1 MTQVGEQVSSGI
13 LSDEVKSGR
22 NRLAITVVLGHAIKH
37 IYNSGL
43 RSVLLTAIKDD
54 TGLTGAQYGLLSTS
68 GQVTSGT
75 TTMVA
80 GYLGDRFANRS
91 GVMLLISLSMMGV
104 SYFLLGIAPNYW
116 LMLAAMLLVGIG
128 PSLYHSPAIAS
139 LSRKFPDKR
148 SFAISWHGTG
158 GSVGEFVGPILTG
171 ALISGTYLVAFE
183 WDEAL
188 RISAGPAIIF
198 GLLIYLMMRGIPAA
212 SEDTESLRDY
222 FSKLFA
228 LLRRRGMQMLVL
240 TTALRSMGQ
249 GAMMAFL
256 PVYLLEDQGI
266 SFVVIGLFLSSI
278 QFVGILAQP
287 TMGWLADRLGH
298 KAVLVPCTA
307 ALGLLMIA
315 LTFSPT
321 DTPLVFDIVLIEITV
336 PGVQFGIIALAMGAF
351 LYALHA
357 IYIAAAMDVAEG
369 EAQSTVVSLIYGA
382 SLLGAFSPFLA
393 GIIVDFYASNSI
405 AFVYGGVMV
414 ILAAVLLGMTRL
426 PKVDRG

>member
-1 MTQVGEQVSSGI
+1 MVQTGVVTVSEEI
-13 LSDEVKSGR
+13 RRGR

-37 IYNSGL
+37 MYNSGL
-43 RSVLLTAIKDD
+43 QSVLLAVMKDD
-54 TGLTGAQYGLLSTS
+54 LGLTATQFGLLSTS
-68 GQVTSGT
+68 GRVTSGA

-91 GVMLLISLSMMGV
+91 GVMLMISLSMMGI
-104 SYFLLGIAPNYW
+104 SYFLLGSAPNYW
-116 LMLAAMLLVGIG
+116 LMFAAMLLVGIG
-128 PSLYHSPAIAS
+128 PSLYHSPAIAA

-158 GSVGEFVGPILTG
+158 GSIGEFFGPIITG
-171 ALISGTYLVAFE
+171 GLVSGVYFVAFE
-183 WDEAL
+183 WNEVL
-188 RISAGPAIIF
+188 KISVGPALIF
-198 GLLIYLMMRGIPAA
+198 GLLIYLMMRGIPTA
-212 SEDTESLRDY
+212 STETESLRDY
-222 FSKLFA
+222 FTSLFK
-228 LLRRRGMQMLVL
+228 LLRRRGMQALVA

-266 SFVVIGLFLSSI
+266 SAIVIGLFLSSI

-287 TMGWLADRLGH
+287 AMGWLADKFGH
-298 KAVLVPCTA
+298 KRVLVPGTA

-315 LTFSPT
+315 LKFAPT
-321 DTPLVFDIVLIEITV
+321 DDPLMIDIVLLDITL
-336 PGVQFGIIALAMGAF
+336 PGIQFGLIALAMGAF

-357 IYIAAAMDVAEG
+357 IYIAAAMEVAQG

-382 SLLGAFSPFLA
+382 SFLGAFSPFLA
-393 GIIVDFYASNSI
+393 GVIVDAGTISD

-414 ILAAVLLGMTRL
+414 FLAGVVLALIRL
-426 PKVDRG
+426 TPADRG

>member
-1 MTQVGEQVSSGI
+1 VAQTGVGTVSEEI
-13 LSDEVKSGR
+13 RRGR

-37 IYNSGL
+37 MYNSGL
-43 RSVLLTAIKDD
+43 QSVILAVMKDDLGLTA
-54 TGLTGAQYGLLSTS
+54 TQFGLLSTS
-68 GQVTSGT
+68 GRVTSGA

-91 GVMLLISLSMMGV
+91 GVMLMISLSMMGI
-104 SYFLLGIAPNYW
+104 SYFLLGSAPSYW

-128 PSLYHSPAIAS
+128 PSLYHSPAIAA

-158 GSVGEFVGPILTG
+158 GSVGEVIGPILTG
-171 ALISGTYLVAFE
+171 GLIHGVYFVAFKWNE
-183 WDEAL
+183 VL
-188 RISAGPAIIF
+188 QISVGPALIF
-198 GLLIYLMMRGIPAA
+198 GLLIYLMMRGIPTA
-212 SEDTESLRDY
+212 STETESLRDY
-222 FSKLFA
+222 FTSLFK
-228 LLRRRGMQMLVL
+228 LLRRRGMQALVL

-266 SFVVIGLFLSSI
+266 SAIVIGLFLSSI

-287 TMGWLADRLGH
+287 AMGWLADKFGH
-298 KAVLVPCTA
+298 KRVLVPGTV

-315 LTFSPT
+315 LKFAPT
-321 DTPLVFDIVLIEITV
+321 DDPLMIDIVLLNITL
-336 PGVQFGIIALAMGAF
+336 PGLQFGIIALAMGAF

-357 IYIAAAMDVAEG
+357 IYIAAAMDVSQG

-382 SLLGAFSPFLA
+382 SFLGAFSPFLA
-393 GIIVDFYASNSI
+393 GVIVDFGTTSD

-414 ILAAVLLGMTRL
+414 FLAGVVLALIRL
-426 PKVDRG
+426 TPADRS

>member
-1 MTQVGEQVSSGI
+1 MAQTGVVTVSEEI
-13 LSDEVKSGR
+13 RRGR

-37 IYNSGL
+37 MYNSGL
-43 RSVLLTAIKDD
+43 QSVLLAVMKDD
-54 TGLTGAQYGLLSTS
+54 LGLTATQFGLLSTS
-68 GQVTSGT
+68 GRVTSGA

-91 GVMLLISLSMMGV
+91 GVMLMISLSMMGIT
-104 SYFLLGIAPNYW
+104 YFLLGSAPNYW
-116 LMLAAMLLVGIG
+116 LMFAAMLLVGIG
-128 PSLYHSPAIAS
+128 PSLYHSPAIAA

-158 GSVGEFVGPILTG
+158 GSIGEFFGPIITG
-171 ALISGTYLVAFE
+171 GLVSGVYFVAFE
-183 WDEAL
+183 WNEVL
-188 RISAGPAIIF
+188 KISVGPALIF
-198 GLLIYLMMRGIPAA
+198 GLLIYLMMRGIPTA
-212 SEDTESLRDY
+212 STETESLRDY
-222 FSKLFA
+222 FTSLFK
-228 LLRRRGMQMLVL
+228 LLRRRGMQALVA

-256 PVYLLEDQGI
+256 PVYLLEDRGI
-266 SFVVIGLFLSSI
+266 SAIVIGLFLSSI

-287 TMGWLADRLGH
+287 AMGWLADKFGH
-298 KAVLVPCTA
+298 KRVLVPGTA

-315 LTFSPT
+315 LKFAPT
-321 DTPLVFDIVLIEITV
+321 DDPLMIDIVLLNITL

-357 IYIAAAMDVAEG
+357 IYIAAAMDVAQG

-382 SLLGAFSPFLA
+382 SFLGAFSPFLA
-393 GIIVDFYASNSI
+393 GVIVDAGTTSD

-414 ILAAVLLGMTRL
+414 FLAGVVLALIRL
-426 PKVDRG
+426 TPADRG

>member
-1 MTQVGEQVSSGI
+1 MAQTGVVTVSEEI
-13 LSDEVKSGR
+13 RRGR

-37 IYNSGL
+37 MYNSGL
-43 RSVLLTAIKDD
+43 QSVILAVMKDDLGLTA
-54 TGLTGAQYGLLSTS
+54 TQFGLLSTS
-68 GQVTSGT
+68 GRVTSGA

-91 GVMLLISLSMMGV
+91 GVMLMISLSMMGI
-104 SYFLLGIAPNYW
+104 SYFLLGIAPSYW

-128 PSLYHSPAIAS
+128 PSLYHSPAIAA

-158 GSVGEFVGPILTG
+158 GSVGEVIGPILTG
-171 ALISGTYLVAFE
+171 GLIHGVYFVAFKWNE
-183 WDEAL
+183 VL
-188 RISAGPAIIF
+188 QISVGPALIF
-198 GLLIYLMMRGIPAA
+198 GLLIYLMMRGIPTAGT
-212 SEDTESLRDY
+212 ETESLRDY
-222 FSKLFA
+222 FTSLFK
-228 LLRRRGMQMLVL
+228 LLRRRGMQALVL

-266 SFVVIGLFLSSI
+266 SAIVIGLFLSSI

-287 TMGWLADRLGH
+287 AMGWLADKFGH
-298 KAVLVPCTA
+298 KRVLVPGTV

-315 LTFSPT
+315 LKFAPT
-321 DTPLVFDIVLIEITV
+321 DDPLMIDIVLLNITL
-336 PGVQFGIIALAMGAF
+336 PGLQFGIIALAMGAF

-357 IYIAAAMDVAEG
+357 IYIAAAMDVSQG

-382 SLLGAFSPFLA
+382 SFLGAFSPFLA
-393 GIIVDFYASNSI
+393 GVIVNFGTTSD

-414 ILAAVLLGMTRL
+414 FLAGVVLAMIRL
-426 PKVDRG
+426 TPADRG

>member
-1 MTQVGEQVSSGI
+1 LPQIGAQAGNEP
-13 LSDEVKSGR
+13 LSEEIRRGR
-22 NRLAITVVLGHAIKH
+22 NRLAATVVLGHAVKH

-43 RSVLLTAIKDD
+43 HSVLLAVLKNDL
-54 TGLTGAQYGLLSTS
+54 GLSGAQFGLLSTS
-68 GQVTSGT
+68 GEITSGA

-91 GVMLLISLSMMGV
+91 GVMLMISLGMMGI
-104 SYFLLGIAPNYW
+104 SYYLLGSAPNYW
-116 LMLAAMLLVGIG
+116 LMFAAMLFVGIG
-128 PSLYHSPAIAS
+128 PSLYHSPAIAT

-158 GSVGEFVGPILTG
+158 GSVGEVIGPILTG
-171 ALISGTYLVAFE
+171 GLIHGVYFVAFKWNE
-183 WDEAL
+183 VL
-188 RISAGPAIIF
+188 QISVGPALIF
-198 GLLIYLMMRGIPAA
+198 GLLIYLMMRGIPTA
-212 SEDTESLRDY
+212 STETESLRDY
-222 FSKLFA
+222 FTSLFK
-228 LLRRRGMQMLVL
+228 LLRRRGMQALVL

-266 SFVVIGLFLSSI
+266 SAIVIGLFLSSI

-287 TMGWLADRLGH
+287 AMGWLADKFGH
-298 KAVLVPCTA
+298 KRVLVPGTV

-315 LTFSPT
+315 LKFAPT
-321 DTPLVFDIVLIEITV
+321 DDPLMIDIVLLNITL
-336 PGVQFGIIALAMGAF
+336 PGLQFGIIALAMGAF

-357 IYIAAAMDVAEG
+357 IYIAAAMDVSQG

-382 SLLGAFSPFLA
+382 SFLGAFSPFLA
-393 GIIVDFYASNSI
+393 GVIVDFGTTSD

-414 ILAAVLLGMTRL
+414 FLAGVVLALIRL
-426 PKVDRG
+426 TPADRS

>member
-1 MTQVGEQVSSGI
+1 MAQTGVVTISEEI
-13 LSDEVKSGR
+13 RRGR

-37 IYNSGL
+37 MYNSGL
-43 RSVLLTAIKDD
+43 QSVILAVMKDDLGLTA
-54 TGLTGAQYGLLSTS
+54 TQFGLLSTS
-68 GQVTSGT
+68 GRVTSGA

-91 GVMLLISLSMMGV
+91 GVMLMISLSMMGI
-104 SYFLLGIAPNYW
+104 SYFLLGIAPSYW

-128 PSLYHSPAIAS
+128 PSLYHSPAIAA

-158 GSVGEFVGPILTG
+158 GSVGEVIGPILTG
-171 ALISGTYLVAFE
+171 GLIHGVYFVAFKWNE
-183 WDEAL
+183 VL
-188 RISAGPAIIF
+188 QISVGPALIF
-198 GLLIYLMMRGIPAA
+198 GLLIYLMMRGIPTA
-212 SEDTESLRDY
+212 STETESLRDY
-222 FSKLFA
+222 FTSLFK
-228 LLRRRGMQMLVL
+228 LLRRRGMQALVL

-266 SFVVIGLFLSSI
+266 SAIVIGLFLSSI

-287 TMGWLADRLGH
+287 AMGWLADKFGH
-298 KAVLVPCTA
+298 KRVLVPGTV

-315 LTFSPT
+315 LKFAPT
-321 DTPLVFDIVLIEITV
+321 DDPLMIDIVLLNITL
-336 PGVQFGIIALAMGAF
+336 PGLQFGIIALAMGAF

-357 IYIAAAMDVAEG
+357 IYIAAAMDVSQG

-382 SLLGAFSPFLA
+382 SFLGAFSPFLA
-393 GIIVDFYASNSI
+393 GVIVDAGTISD

-414 ILAAVLLGMTRL
+414 FLAGVVLALIRL
-426 PKVDRG
+426 TPADRG

>member
-1 MTQVGEQVSSGI
+1 MAQAISVPLT
-13 LSDEVKSGR
+13 DEIKRGR

-54 TGLTGAQYGLLSTS
+54 TGITAAQYGLLSTS
-68 GQVTSGT
+68 GQVTSGA

-116 LMLAAMLLVGIG
+116 LMLAAMLFVGIG

-171 ALISGTYLVAFE
+171 GLITGTYLVAFE
-183 WDEAL
+183 WRDAL
-188 RISAGPAIIF
+188 QISAGPALIF
-198 GLLIYLMMRGIPAA
+198 GLLIYLMMRGIPTA
-212 SEDTESLRDY
+212 SVETESLRDY
-222 FSKLFA
+222 FSKLFG
-228 LLRRRGMQMLVL
+228 LLRRRGMQMLVI

-266 SFVVIGLFLSSI
+266 SFIVIGLFLSSI

-287 TMGWLADRLGH
+287 LMGYLADKLGH
-298 KAVLVPCTA
+298 KAVLVPATA

-315 LTFSPT
+315 LKFSPT
-321 DTPLVFDIVLIEITV
+321 DAPLVFDIVLLEIVV

-357 IYIAAAMDVAEG
+357 IYIGAAMDVAQG

-382 SLLGAFSPFLA
+382 SLLGAFSPFIA
-393 GIIVDFYASNSI
+393 GVIVDFGSNSD
-405 AFVYGGVMV
+405 AFVYGGVAV
-414 ILAAVLLGMTRL
+414 IAAAALLGLTRL
-426 PKVDRG
+426 PRVDRG

>member
-1 MTQVGEQVSSGI
+1 MAQTGVVTVSEEI
-13 LSDEVKSGR
+13 RRGR

-37 IYNSGL
+37 MYNSGL
-43 RSVLLTAIKDD
+43 QSVLLAVMKDD
-54 TGLTGAQYGLLSTS
+54 LGLTATQFGLLSTS
-68 GQVTSGT
+68 GRVTSGA

-91 GVMLLISLSMMGV
+91 GVMLMISLSMMGI
-104 SYFLLGIAPNYW
+104 SYFLLGSAPNYW
-116 LMLAAMLLVGIG
+116 LMFAAMLLVGIG
-128 PSLYHSPAIAS
+128 PSLYHSPAIAA

-158 GSVGEFVGPILTG
+158 GSIGEFFGPIITG
-171 ALISGTYLVAFE
+171 GLVSGVYFVAFE
-183 WDEAL
+183 WNEVL
-188 RISAGPAIIF
+188 KISVGPALIF
-198 GLLIYLMMRGIPAA
+198 GLLIYLMMRGIPTA
-212 SEDTESLRDY
+212 STETESLRDY
-222 FSKLFA
+222 FTSLFK
-228 LLRRRGMQMLVL
+228 LLRRRGMQALVA

-266 SFVVIGLFLSSI
+266 SPIVIGLFLSSI

-287 TMGWLADRLGH
+287 AMGWLADKFGH
-298 KAVLVPCTA
+298 KKVLVPGTA

-315 LTFSPT
+315 LKFAPT
-321 DTPLVFDIVLIEITV
+321 DDPLMIDIVLLNITL
-336 PGVQFGIIALAMGAF
+336 PGLQFGIIALAMGAF

-357 IYIAAAMDVAEG
+357 IYIAAAMDVSQG

-382 SLLGAFSPFLA
+382 SFLGAFSPFLA
-393 GIIVDFYASNSI
+393 GVIVDAGTISD

-414 ILAAVLLGMTRL
+414 FLAGVVLALIRL
-426 PKVDRG
+426 TPADRG

>member
-1 MTQVGEQVSSGI
+1 MAQTGVVTVSEEI
-13 LSDEVKSGR
+13 RRGR

-37 IYNSGL
+37 MYNSGL
-43 RSVLLTAIKDD
+43 QSVLLAVMKDD
-54 TGLTGAQYGLLSTS
+54 LGLTATQFGLLSTS
-68 GQVTSGT
+68 GRVTSGA

-91 GVMLLISLSMMGV
+91 GVMLMISLSMMGI
-104 SYFLLGIAPNYW
+104 SYFLLGSAPNYW
-116 LMLAAMLLVGIG
+116 LMFAAMLLVGIG
-128 PSLYHSPAIAS
+128 PSLYHSPAIAA

-158 GSVGEFVGPILTG
+158 GSIGEFFGPIITG
-171 ALISGTYLVAFE
+171 GLVSGVYFVAFE
-183 WDEAL
+183 WNEVL
-188 RISAGPAIIF
+188 KISVGPALIF
-198 GLLIYLMMRGIPAA
+198 GLLIYLMMRGIPTA
-212 SEDTESLRDY
+212 STETESLRDY
-222 FSKLFA
+222 FTSLFK
-228 LLRRRGMQMLVL
+228 LLRRRGMQALVA

-266 SFVVIGLFLSSI
+266 SPIVIGLFLSSI

-287 TMGWLADRLGH
+287 AMGWLADKFGH
-298 KAVLVPCTA
+298 KKVLVPGTA

-315 LTFSPT
+315 LKFAPT
-321 DTPLVFDIVLIEITV
+321 DDPLMIDIVLLNITL
-336 PGVQFGIIALAMGAF
+336 PGIQFGIIALAMGAF

-357 IYIAAAMDVAEG
+357 IYIAAAMDVSQG

-382 SLLGAFSPFLA
+382 SFLGAFSPFLA
-393 GIIVDFYASNSI
+393 GVIVDAGTISD

-414 ILAAVLLGMTRL
+414 FLAGVVLALIRL
-426 PKVDRG
+426 TPADRG

>member
-1 MTQVGEQVSSGI
+1 MAQVRALP
-13 LSDEVKSGR
+13 LSDEIRRGR
-22 NRLAITVVLGHAIKH
+22 NRLAVTVVLGHAIKH
-37 IYNSGL
+37 IYNAGMH
-43 RSVLLTAIKDD
+43 SVLLAVMKDD
-54 TGLTGAQYGLLSTS
+54 LGLSGTQFGLLTTS
-68 GQVTSGT
+68 GRVTSGA

-91 GVMLLISLSMMGV
+91 GIMLMISLGMMGV

-171 ALISGTYLVAFE
+171 GLIHGVYFVAFE
-183 WDEAL
+183 WNEVL
-188 RISAGPAIIF
+188 QISAGPALIF
-198 GLLIYLMMRGIPAA
+198 GVLIYLMMRGIPAA
-212 SEDTESLRDY
+212 STETESLREY
-222 FSKLFA
+222 FAKL
-228 LLRRRGMQMLVL
+228 LTMLRRRGMQMLVL

-266 SFVVIGLFLSSI
+266 SAIVIGLFMSSI

-287 TMGWLADRLGH
+287 TMGWLADKLGH

-307 ALGLLMIA
+307 ALGVLMIA
-315 LTFSPT
+315 LKFSPT
-321 DTPLVFDIVLIEITV
+321 DAPLVFDIVLIEITV
-336 PGVQFGIIALAMGAF
+336 PGIQFGIIALAMGAF

-357 IYIAAAMDVAEG
+357 IYIAAAMDVAQG

-382 SLLGAFSPFLA
+382 SLLGAFSPFIA
-393 GIIVDFYASNSI
+393 GVIVDLGSNSD
-405 AFVYGGVMV
+405 AFVYGG
-414 ILAAVLLGMTRL
+414 AAVIAASALLGLTRL
-426 PKVDRG
+426 PKVDR

>member
-1 MTQVGEQVSSGI
+1 MAQTGVVTVSEEI
-13 LSDEVKSGR
+13 RRGR

-37 IYNSGL
+37 MYNSGL
-43 RSVLLTAIKDD
+43 QSVILAVMKDDLGLTA
-54 TGLTGAQYGLLSTS
+54 TQFGLLSTS
-68 GQVTSGT
+68 GRVTSGA

-91 GVMLLISLSMMGV
+91 GVMLMISLSMMGI
-104 SYFLLGIAPNYW
+104 SYFLLGIAPSYW

-128 PSLYHSPAIAS
+128 PSLYHSPAIAA

-158 GSVGEFVGPILTG
+158 GSVGEVIGPILTG
-171 ALISGTYLVAFE
+171 GLIHGVYFVAFKWNE
-183 WDEAL
+183 VL
-188 RISAGPAIIF
+188 QISVGPALIF
-198 GLLIYLMMRGIPAA
+198 GLLIYLMMRGIPTAGT
-212 SEDTESLRDY
+212 ETESLRDY
-222 FSKLFA
+222 FTSLFK
-228 LLRRRGMQMLVL
+228 LLRRRGMQALVL

-266 SFVVIGLFLSSI
+266 SAIVIGLFLSSI

-287 TMGWLADRLGH
+287 AMGWLADKFGH
-298 KAVLVPCTA
+298 KRVLVPGTV

-315 LTFSPT
+315 LKFAPT
-321 DTPLVFDIVLIEITV
+321 DDPLMIDIVLLNITL
-336 PGVQFGIIALAMGAF
+336 PGLQFGIIALAMGAF

-357 IYIAAAMDVAEG
+357 IYIAAAMDVSQG

-382 SLLGAFSPFLA
+382 SFLGAFSPFLA
-393 GIIVDFYASNSI
+393 GVIVDAGTISD

-414 ILAAVLLGMTRL
+414 FLAGVVLALIRL
-426 PKVDRG
+426 TPADRG

>member
-1 MTQVGEQVSSGI
+1 MAQTGVVT
-13 LSDEVKSGR
+13 LSEEIRRGR

-37 IYNSGL
+37 MYNSGL
-43 RSVLLTAIKDD
+43 QSVILAVMKDDLGLTA
-54 TGLTGAQYGLLSTS
+54 TQFGLLSTS
-68 GQVTSGT
+68 GRVTSGA

-91 GVMLLISLSMMGV
+91 GVMLMISLSMMGI
-104 SYFLLGIAPNYW
+104 SYFLLGIAPSYW

-128 PSLYHSPAIAS
+128 PSLYHSPAIAA

-158 GSVGEFVGPILTG
+158 GSVGEVIGPILTG
-171 ALISGTYLVAFE
+171 GLIHGVYFVAFKWNE
-183 WDEAL
+183 VL
-188 RISAGPAIIF
+188 QISVGPALIF
-198 GLLIYLMMRGIPAA
+198 GLLIYLMMRGIPTA
-212 SEDTESLRDY
+212 STETESLRDY
-222 FSKLFA
+222 FTSLFK
-228 LLRRRGMQMLVL
+228 LLRRRGMQALVL

-266 SFVVIGLFLSSI
+266 SAIVIGLFLSSI

-287 TMGWLADRLGH
+287 AMGWLADKFGH
-298 KAVLVPCTA
+298 KRVLVPGTV

-315 LTFSPT
+315 LKFAPT
-321 DTPLVFDIVLIEITV
+321 DDPLMIDIVLLNITL
-336 PGVQFGIIALAMGAF
+336 PGLQFGIIALAMGAF

-357 IYIAAAMDVAEG
+357 IYIAAAMDVSQG

-382 SLLGAFSPFLA
+382 SFLGAFSPFLA
-393 GIIVDFYASNSI
+393 GVIVDFGTTSD

-414 ILAAVLLGMTRL
+414 FLAGVVLALIRL
-426 PKVDRG
+426 TPADRS

>member
-1 MTQVGEQVSSGI
+1 MAQTSFVMVSE
-13 LSDEVKSGR
+13 EVRRGR

-37 IYNSGL
+37 MYNSGL
-43 RSVLLTAIKDD
+43 QSVLLAVMKDD
-54 TGLTGAQYGLLSTS
+54 LGLTATQFGLLSTS
-68 GQVTSGT
+68 GRVTSGA

-91 GVMLLISLSMMGV
+91 GVMLMISLSMMGI
-104 SYFLLGIAPNYW
+104 SYFLLGSAPNYW
-116 LMLAAMLLVGIG
+116 LMFAAMLLVGIG
-128 PSLYHSPAIAS
+128 PSLYHSPAIAA

-158 GSVGEFVGPILTG
+158 GSIGEFFGPIITG
-171 ALISGTYLVAFE
+171 GLVSGVYFVAFE
-183 WDEAL
+183 WNEVL
-188 RISAGPAIIF
+188 KISVGPALIF
-198 GLLIYLMMRGIPAA
+198 GLLIYLMMRGIPTA
-212 SEDTESLRDY
+212 STETESLRDY
-222 FSKLFA
+222 FTSLFK
-228 LLRRRGMQMLVL
+228 LLRRRGMQALVA

-266 SFVVIGLFLSSI
+266 SPIVIGLFLSSI

-287 TMGWLADRLGH
+287 AMGWLADKFGH
-298 KAVLVPCTA
+298 KKVLVPGTA

-315 LTFSPT
+315 LKFAPT
-321 DTPLVFDIVLIEITV
+321 DDPLMIDIVLLNITL
-336 PGVQFGIIALAMGAF
+336 PGLQFGIIALAMGAF

-357 IYIAAAMDVAEG
+357 IYIAAAMDVSQG

-382 SLLGAFSPFLA
+382 SFLGAFSPFLA
-393 GIIVDFYASNSI
+393 GVIVDFGTTSD

-414 ILAAVLLGMTRL
+414 FLAGVVLALIRL
-426 PKVDRG
+426 TPADRG

>member
-1 MTQVGEQVSSGI
+1 MTQAGATTTTGI
-13 LSDEVKSGR
+13 LSEEVKRGR
-22 NRLAITVVLGHAIKH
+22 NRLAVTVVLGHAIKH
-37 IYNSGL
+37 IYNAGMH
-43 RSVLLTAIKDD
+43 SVLLAVMKDD
-54 TGLTGAQYGLLSTS
+54 LGLSGTQFGLLTTS
-68 GQVTSGT
+68 GRVTSGA

-91 GVMLLISLSMMGV
+91 GIMLMISLGMMGV

-171 ALISGTYLVAFE
+171 GLIHGVYFVAFE
-183 WDEAL
+183 WNEVL
-188 RISAGPAIIF
+188 QISAGPALIF
-198 GLLIYLMMRGIPAA
+198 GLLIYLMMRGIPAG
-212 SEDTESLRDY
+212 STDTESLGEY
-222 FSKLFA
+222 FSKL
-228 LLRRRGMQMLVL
+228 LTMLRRRGMQMLVL

-249 GAMMAFL
+249 GALMAFL

-266 SFVVIGLFLSSI
+266 SAIVIGLFMSSI

-287 TMGWLADRLGH
+287 TMGWLADKLGH

-307 ALGLLMIA
+307 ALGVLMIA
-315 LTFSPT
+315 LKFSPT
-321 DTPLVFDIVLIEITV
+321 DAPLVFDIVVIEITV
-336 PGVQFGIIALAMGAF
+336 PGIQFGIIALAMGAF

-382 SLLGAFSPFLA
+382 SLLGAFSPFIA
-393 GIIVDFYASNSI
+393 GVIVDLGSNSD
-405 AFVYGGVMV
+405 AFVYGGAAV
-414 ILAAVLLGMTRL
+414 IAAAVLLGLTRL
-426 PKVDRG
+426 PRVDRG

>member
-1 MTQVGEQVSSGI
+1 MTQVGHQASTGI
-13 LSDEVKSGR
+13 LSEEVKRGR
-22 NRLAITVVLGHAIKH
+22 NRLAVTVVLGHAIKH
-37 IYNSGL
+37 IYNAGMH
-43 RSVLLTAIKDD
+43 SVLLAVMKDD
-54 TGLTGAQYGLLSTS
+54 LGLSGTQFGLLTTS
-68 GQVTSGT
+68 GRVTSGA

-91 GVMLLISLSMMGV
+91 GIMLMISLGMMGV

-171 ALISGTYLVAFE
+171 GLIHGVYFVAFE
-183 WDEAL
+183 WNEVL
-188 RISAGPAIIF
+188 QISAGPALIF
-198 GLLIYLMMRGIPAA
+198 GLLIYLMMRGIPAG
-212 SEDTESLRDY
+212 STDTESLREY
-222 FSKLFA
+222 FAKLFTM
-228 LLRRRGMQMLVL
+228 LRRRGMQMLVL

-266 SFVVIGLFLSSI
+266 SAIVIGLFMSSI
-278 QFVGILAQP
+278 QFIGILAQP
-287 TMGWLADRLGH
+287 TMGWLADKLGH

-307 ALGLLMIA
+307 ALGVLMIA
-315 LTFSPT
+315 LKFSPT
-321 DTPLVFDIVLIEITV
+321 DAPLIFDIVVIEITV
-336 PGVQFGIIALAMGAF
+336 PGIQFGIIALAMGAF

-382 SLLGAFSPFLA
+382 SLLGAFSPFIA
-393 GIIVDFYASNSI
+393 GVIVDLGSNSD
-405 AFVYGGVMV
+405 AFVYGG
-414 ILAAVLLGMTRL
+414 AAVIAAAALLGLTRL
-426 PKVDRG
+426 PRG

>member
-1 MTQVGEQVSSGI
+1 MAQTSVVTVSEEI
-13 LSDEVKSGR
+13 RRGR

-37 IYNSGL
+37 MYNSGL
-43 RSVLLTAIKDD
+43 QSVILAVMKDDLGLTA
-54 TGLTGAQYGLLSTS
+54 TQFGLLSTS
-68 GQVTSGT
+68 GRVTSGA

-91 GVMLLISLSMMGV
+91 GVMLMISLSMMGI
-104 SYFLLGIAPNYW
+104 SYFLLGIAPSYW

-128 PSLYHSPAIAS
+128 PSLYHSPAIAA

-158 GSVGEFVGPILTG
+158 GSVGEVIGPILTG
-171 ALISGTYLVAFE
+171 GLIHGVYFVAFKWNE
-183 WDEAL
+183 VL
-188 RISAGPAIIF
+188 QISVGPALIF
-198 GLLIYLMMRGIPAA
+198 GLLIYLMMRGIPTA
-212 SEDTESLRDY
+212 STETESLRDY
-222 FSKLFA
+222 FTSLFK
-228 LLRRRGMQMLVL
+228 LLRRRGMQALVL

-266 SFVVIGLFLSSI
+266 SAIVIGLFLSSI

-287 TMGWLADRLGH
+287 AMGWLADKFGH
-298 KAVLVPCTA
+298 KRVLVPGTV

-315 LTFSPT
+315 LKFAPT
-321 DTPLVFDIVLIEITV
+321 DDPLMLDIVLLTITL
-336 PGVQFGIIALAMGAF
+336 PGIQFGLIALAMGAF

-357 IYIAAAMDVAEG
+357 IYIAAAMDVSQG

-382 SLLGAFSPFLA
+382 SFLGAFSPFLA
-393 GIIVDFYASNSI
+393 GVIVDAGTISD

-414 ILAAVLLGMTRL
+414 FLAGVVLALIRL
-426 PKVDRG
+426 TPADRG

>member
-1 MTQVGEQVSSGI
+1 MAQAISVPLT
-13 LSDEVKSGR
+13 DEIKRGR

-54 TGLTGAQYGLLSTS
+54 TGITAAQYGLLSTS
-68 GQVTSGT
+68 GQVTSGA

-116 LMLAAMLLVGIG
+116 LMLAAMLFVGIG

-171 ALISGTYLVAFE
+171 GLITGTYLVAFT
-183 WDEAL
+183 WRDAL
-188 RISAGPAIIF
+188 QISAGPALIF
-198 GLLIYLMMRGIPAA
+198 GLLIYLMMRGIPTA
-212 SEDTESLRDY
+212 SVETESLRDY
-222 FSKLFA
+222 FSKLFG
-228 LLRRRGMQMLVL
+228 LLRRRGMQMLVI

-287 TMGWLADRLGH
+287 TMGWLADKLGH
-298 KAVLVPCTA
+298 KTVLVPCTA
-307 ALGLLMIA
+307 ALGVLMIA
-315 LTFSPT
+315 LKFSPT
-321 DTPLVFDIVLIEITV
+321 DAPLVFDIVLIEITV
-336 PGVQFGIIALAMGAF
+336 PGIQFGIIALAMGAF

-357 IYIAAAMDVAEG
+357 IYIAAAMDVAQG

-382 SLLGAFSPFLA
+382 SLLGAFSPFMA
-393 GIIVDFYASNSI
+393 GVIVDFGSNSD
-405 AFVYGGVMV
+405 AFVYGGVAV
-414 ILAAVLLGMTRL
+414 IAAAVLLGLTRL
-426 PKVDRG
+426 PRIDRG

>member
-1 MTQVGEQVSSGI
+1 MAQTGVVTVSEEI
-13 LSDEVKSGR
+13 RRGR

-37 IYNSGL
+37 MYNSGL
-43 RSVLLTAIKDD
+43 QSVILAVMKDDLGLTA
-54 TGLTGAQYGLLSTS
+54 TQFGLLSTS
-68 GQVTSGT
+68 GRVTSGA

-91 GVMLLISLSMMGV
+91 GVMLMISLSMMGI
-104 SYFLLGIAPNYW
+104 SYFLLGSAPNYW

-128 PSLYHSPAIAS
+128 PSLYHSPAIAA

-158 GSVGEFVGPILTG
+158 GSVGEVIGPILTG
-171 ALISGTYLVAFE
+171 GLIHGVYFVAFKWNE
-183 WDEAL
+183 VL
-188 RISAGPAIIF
+188 QISVGPALIF
-198 GLLIYLMMRGIPAA
+198 GLLIYLMMRGIPTA
-212 SEDTESLRDY
+212 STETESLRDY
-222 FSKLFA
+222 FTSLFK
-228 LLRRRGMQMLVL
+228 LLRRRGMQALVL

-266 SFVVIGLFLSSI
+266 SAIVIGLFLSSI

-287 TMGWLADRLGH
+287 AMGWLADKFGH
-298 KAVLVPCTA
+298 KRVLVPGTV

-315 LTFSPT
+315 LKFAPT
-321 DTPLVFDIVLIEITV
+321 DDPLMIDIVLLNITL
-336 PGVQFGIIALAMGAF
+336 PGLQFGIIALAMGAF

-357 IYIAAAMDVAEG
+357 IYIAAAMDVSQG

-382 SLLGAFSPFLA
+382 SFLGAFSPFLA
-393 GIIVDFYASNSI
+393 GVIVDFGTTSD

-414 ILAAVLLGMTRL
+414 FLAGVVLALIRL
-426 PKVDRG
+426 TPADRG

>member
-1 MTQVGEQVSSGI
+1 MAQTGVVTVSE
-13 LSDEVKSGR
+13 EVRRGR

-37 IYNSGL
+37 MYNSGL
-43 RSVLLTAIKDD
+43 QSVILAVMKDDLGLTA
-54 TGLTGAQYGLLSTS
+54 TQFGLLSTS
-68 GQVTSGT
+68 GRVTSGA

-91 GVMLLISLSMMGV
+91 GVMLMISLSMMGI
-104 SYFLLGIAPNYW
+104 SYFLLGSAPSYW

-128 PSLYHSPAIAS
+128 PSLYHSPAIAA

-158 GSVGEFVGPILTG
+158 GSVGEVIGPILTG
-171 ALISGTYLVAFE
+171 GLIHGVYFVAFKWNE
-183 WDEAL
+183 VL
-188 RISAGPAIIF
+188 QISVGPALIF
-198 GLLIYLMMRGIPAA
+198 GLLIYLMMRGIPTA
-212 SEDTESLRDY
+212 STETESLRDY
-222 FSKLFA
+222 FTSLFK
-228 LLRRRGMQMLVL
+228 LLRRRGMQALVL

-266 SFVVIGLFLSSI
+266 SAIVIGLFLSSI

-287 TMGWLADRLGH
+287 AMGWLADKFGH
-298 KAVLVPCTA
+298 KRVLVPGTV

-315 LTFSPT
+315 LKFAPT
-321 DTPLVFDIVLIEITV
+321 DDPLMIDIVLLNITL
-336 PGVQFGIIALAMGAF
+336 PGLQFGIIALAMGAF

-357 IYIAAAMDVAEG
+357 IYIAAAMDVSQG

-382 SLLGAFSPFLA
+382 SFLGAFSPFLA
-393 GIIVDFYASNSI
+393 GVIVDFGTTSD

-414 ILAAVLLGMTRL
+414 FLAGVVLALIRL
-426 PKVDRG
+426 TPADRG

>member
-1 MTQVGEQVSSGI
+1 MAQVRALP
-13 LSDEVKSGR
+13 LSDEIRRGR
-22 NRLAITVVLGHAIKH
+22 NRLAVTVVLGHAIKH
-37 IYNSGL
+37 IYNAGMH
-43 RSVLLTAIKDD
+43 SVLLAVMKDD
-54 TGLTGAQYGLLSTS
+54 LGLSGTQFGLLTTS
-68 GQVTSGT
+68 GRVTSGA

-91 GVMLLISLSMMGV
+91 GIMLMISLGMMGV

-171 ALISGTYLVAFE
+171 GLIHGVYFVAFE
-183 WDEAL
+183 WNEVL
-188 RISAGPAIIF
+188 QISAGPALIF
-198 GLLIYLMMRGIPAA
+198 GVLIYLMMRGIPAA
-212 SEDTESLRDY
+212 STETESLREY
-222 FSKLFA
+222 FAKL
-228 LLRRRGMQMLVL
+228 LTMLRRRGMQMLVL

-266 SFVVIGLFLSSI
+266 SAIVIGLFMSSI

-287 TMGWLADRLGH
+287 TMGWLADKLGH

-307 ALGLLMIA
+307 ALGVLMIA
-315 LTFSPT
+315 LKFSPT
-321 DTPLVFDIVLIEITV
+321 DAPLVFDIVLIEITV
-336 PGVQFGIIALAMGAF
+336 PGIQFGIIALAMGAF

-357 IYIAAAMDVAEG
+357 IYIAAAMDVAQG

-382 SLLGAFSPFLA
+382 SLLGAFSPFIA
-393 GIIVDFYASNSI
+393 GVIVDLGSNSD
-405 AFVYGGVMV
+405 AFVYGG
-414 ILAAVLLGMTRL
+414 AAVIAAAALLGLTRL
-426 PKVDRG
+426 PKVDR

>member
-1 MTQVGEQVSSGI
+1 MAQTGVVTVSEEI
-13 LSDEVKSGR
+13 RQGR

-37 IYNSGL
+37 MYNSGL
-43 RSVLLTAIKDD
+43 QSVILAVMKDDLGLTA
-54 TGLTGAQYGLLSTS
+54 TQFGLLSTS
-68 GQVTSGT
+68 GRVTSGA

-91 GVMLLISLSMMGV
+91 GVMLMISLSMMGI
-104 SYFLLGIAPNYW
+104 SYFLLGIAPSYW

-128 PSLYHSPAIAS
+128 PSLYHSPAIAA

-158 GSVGEFVGPILTG
+158 GSVGEVIGPILTG
-171 ALISGTYLVAFE
+171 GLIHGVYFVAFKWNE
-183 WDEAL
+183 VL
-188 RISAGPAIIF
+188 QISVGPALIF
-198 GLLIYLMMRGIPAA
+198 GLLIYLMMRGIPTA
-212 SEDTESLRDY
+212 STETESLRDY
-222 FSKLFA
+222 FTSLFK
-228 LLRRRGMQMLVL
+228 LLRRRGMQALVL

-266 SFVVIGLFLSSI
+266 SAIVIGLFLSSI

-287 TMGWLADRLGH
+287 AMGWLADKFGH
-298 KAVLVPCTA
+298 KRVLVPGTV

-315 LTFSPT
+315 LKFAPT
-321 DTPLVFDIVLIEITV
+321 DDPLMIDIVLLNITL
-336 PGVQFGIIALAMGAF
+336 PGIQFGIIALAMGAF

-357 IYIAAAMDVAEG
+357 IYIAAAMDVSQG

-382 SLLGAFSPFLA
+382 SFLGAFSPFLA
-393 GIIVDFYASNSI
+393 GVIVDFGTTSD

-414 ILAAVLLGMTRL
+414 FLAGVVLALIRL
-426 PKVDRG
+426 TPADRG

>member
-1 MTQVGEQVSSGI
+1 MAQTGVVTVSEEI
-13 LSDEVKSGR
+13 RRGR

-37 IYNSGL
+37 MYNSGL
-43 RSVLLTAIKDD
+43 QSVILAVMKDDLGLTA
-54 TGLTGAQYGLLSTS
+54 TQFGLLSTS
-68 GQVTSGT
+68 GRVTSGA

-80 GYLGDRFANRS
+80 GYLGDRFANRA
-91 GVMLLISLSMMGV
+91 GVMLMISLSMMGI
-104 SYFLLGIAPNYW
+104 SYFLLGIAPSYW

-128 PSLYHSPAIAS
+128 PSLYHSPAIAA

-158 GSVGEFVGPILTG
+158 GSVGEVIGPILTG
-171 ALISGTYLVAFE
+171 GLIHGVYFVAFKWNE
-183 WDEAL
+183 VL
-188 RISAGPAIIF
+188 QISVGPALIF
-198 GLLIYLMMRGIPAA
+198 GLLIYLMMRGIPTA
-212 SEDTESLRDY
+212 STETESLRDY
-222 FSKLFA
+222 FTSLFK
-228 LLRRRGMQMLVL
+228 LLRRRGMQALVL

-266 SFVVIGLFLSSI
+266 SAIVIGLFLSSI

-287 TMGWLADRLGH
+287 AMGWLADKFGH
-298 KAVLVPCTA
+298 KRVLVPGTV

-315 LTFSPT
+315 LKFAPT
-321 DTPLVFDIVLIEITV
+321 DDPFMIDIVLLNITL
-336 PGVQFGIIALAMGAF
+336 PGLQFGIIALAMGAF

-357 IYIAAAMDVAEG
+357 IYIAAAMDVSQG

-382 SLLGAFSPFLA
+382 SFLGAFSPFLA
-393 GIIVDFYASNSI
+393 GVIVDFGTTSD

-414 ILAAVLLGMTRL
+414 FLAGVVLALIRL
-426 PKVDRG
+426 TPADRG

>member
-1 MTQVGEQVSSGI
+1 MAQTGVVTVSE
-13 LSDEVKSGR
+13 EVRRGR

-37 IYNSGL
+37 MYNSGL
-43 RSVLLTAIKDD
+43 QSVILAVMKDDLGLTA
-54 TGLTGAQYGLLSTS
+54 TQFGLLSTS
-68 GQVTSGT
+68 GRVTSGA

-91 GVMLLISLSMMGV
+91 GVMLMISLSMMGI
-104 SYFLLGIAPNYW
+104 SYFLLGSAPSYW

-128 PSLYHSPAIAS
+128 PSLYHSPAIAA

-158 GSVGEFVGPILTG
+158 GSVGEVIGPILTG
-171 ALISGTYLVAFE
+171 GLIHGVYFVAFKWNE
-183 WDEAL
+183 VL
-188 RISAGPAIIF
+188 QISVGPALIF
-198 GLLIYLMMRGIPAA
+198 GLLIYLMMRGIPTA
-212 SEDTESLRDY
+212 STETESLRDY
-222 FSKLFA
+222 FTSLFK
-228 LLRRRGMQMLVL
+228 LLRRRGMQALVL

-256 PVYLLEDQGI
+256 PVYLLEDQSI
-266 SFVVIGLFLSSI
+266 SAIVIGLFLSSI

-287 TMGWLADRLGH
+287 AMGWLADKFGH
-298 KAVLVPCTA
+298 KRVLVPGTV

-315 LTFSPT
+315 LKFAPT
-321 DTPLVFDIVLIEITV
+321 DDPLMIDIVLLNITL
-336 PGVQFGIIALAMGAF
+336 PGLQFGIIALAMGAF

-357 IYIAAAMDVAEG
+357 IYIAAAMDVSQG

-382 SLLGAFSPFLA
+382 SFLGAFSPFLA
-393 GIIVDFYASNSI
+393 GVIVDFGTTSD

-414 ILAAVLLGMTRL
+414 FLAGVVLALIRL
-426 PKVDRG
+426 TPADRS

>member
-1 MTQVGEQVSSGI
+1 MSQIAVETVSE
-13 LSDEVKSGR
+13 EVRRGR

-37 IYNSGL
+37 IYNAGMH
-43 RSVLLTAIKDD
+43 SVLLAVMKDD
-54 TGLTGAQYGLLSTS
+54 LGLSGAQFGLLTTS
-68 GQVTSGT
+68 GRVTSGA

-91 GVMLLISLSMMGV
+91 GVMLMISLGMMGI
-104 SYFLLGIAPNYW
+104 SYFLLGNAPNYW

-171 ALISGTYLVAFE
+171 ALLSGVYFVAFE
-183 WDEAL
+183 WNEVL
-188 RISAGPAIIF
+188 QISAGPALIF
-198 GLLIYLMMRGIPAA
+198 GLLIYLMMRGIPAG
-212 SEDTESLRDY
+212 STDTESLREY
-222 FSKLFA
+222 FSNLFTM
-228 LLRRRGMQMLVL
+228 LRRRGMQMLVL

-266 SFVVIGLFLSSI
+266 SAIVIGLFMAGI

-287 TMGWLADRLGH
+287 AMGWLADRLGH

-307 ALGLLMIA
+307 ALGVLMIA
-315 LTFSPT
+315 LKYAPT
-321 DTPLVFDIVLIEITV
+321 DDPLLFNLVLLEIAV
-336 PGVQFGIIALAMGAF
+336 PGIQFGIIALAMGAF

-393 GIIVDFYASNSI
+393 GVIVDLGTTSD
-405 AFVYGGVMV
+405 AFIYGGISV
-414 ILAAVLLGMTRL
+414 IAAAALLALTRL
-426 PKVDRG
+426 PRVMRG

>member
-1 MTQVGEQVSSGI
+1 MSQIAVEMVSE
-13 LSDEVKSGR
+13 EVRRGR

-37 IYNSGL
+37 IYNAGMH
-43 RSVLLTAIKDD
+43 SVLLAVMKDD
-54 TGLTGAQYGLLSTS
+54 LGLSGAQFGLLTTS
-68 GQVTSGT
+68 GRVTSGA

-91 GVMLLISLSMMGV
+91 GVMLMISLGMMGI
-104 SYFLLGIAPNYW
+104 SYFLLGNAPNYW

-158 GSVGEFVGPILTG
+158 GSVGEFVGPVLTG
-171 ALISGTYLVAFE
+171 ALLSGVYFVAFE
-183 WDEAL
+183 WNEVL
-188 RISAGPAIIF
+188 QISAGPALIF
-198 GLLIYLMMRGIPAA
+198 GLLIYLMMRGIPAG
-212 SEDTESLRDY
+212 STDTESLREY
-222 FSKLFA
+222 FSKLFTM
-228 LLRRRGMQMLVL
+228 LRRRGMQMLVI

-266 SFVVIGLFLSSI
+266 SAIVIGLFMAGI

-287 TMGWLADRLGH
+287 VMGWLADRLGH

-307 ALGLLMIA
+307 ALGVLMIA
-315 LTFSPT
+315 LKYAPT
-321 DTPLVFDIVLIEITV
+321 DDPLLFNLVLLEIAV
-336 PGVQFGIIALAMGAF
+336 PGIQFGIIALAMGAF

-393 GIIVDFYASNSI
+393 GVIVDLGTTSDSFI
-405 AFVYGGVMV
+405 YGGISV
-414 ILAAVLLGMTRL
+414 IAAAALLAITRL
-426 PKVDRG
+426 PRVMRG

>member
-1 MTQVGEQVSSGI
+1 MAQTGVVTVSE
-13 LSDEVKSGR
+13 EVRRGR

-37 IYNSGL
+37 MYNSGL
-43 RSVLLTAIKDD
+43 QSVLLAVMKDD
-54 TGLTGAQYGLLSTS
+54 LGLTATQFGLLSTS
-68 GQVTSGT
+68 GRVTSGA

-91 GVMLLISLSMMGV
+91 GVMLMISLSMMGI
-104 SYFLLGIAPNYW
+104 SYFLLGSAPNYW
-116 LMLAAMLLVGIG
+116 LMFAAMLLVGIG
-128 PSLYHSPAIAS
+128 PSLYHSPAIAA

-158 GSVGEFVGPILTG
+158 GSIGEFFGPIITG
-171 ALISGTYLVAFE
+171 GLVSGVYFVAFE
-183 WDEAL
+183 WNEVL
-188 RISAGPAIIF
+188 KISVGPALIF
-198 GLLIYLMMRGIPAA
+198 GLLIYLMMRGIPTA
-212 SEDTESLRDY
+212 STETESLRDY
-222 FSKLFA
+222 FTSLFK
-228 LLRRRGMQMLVL
+228 LLRRRGMQALVA

-266 SFVVIGLFLSSI
+266 SPIVIGLFLSSI

-287 TMGWLADRLGH
+287 AMGWLADKFGH
-298 KAVLVPCTA
+298 KKVLVPGTA

-315 LTFSPT
+315 LKFAPT
-321 DTPLVFDIVLIEITV
+321 DDPLMIDIVLLNITL
-336 PGVQFGIIALAMGAF
+336 PGLQFGIIALAMGAF

-357 IYIAAAMDVAEG
+357 IYIAAAMDVSQG

-382 SLLGAFSPFLA
+382 SFLGAFSPFLA
-393 GIIVDFYASNSI
+393 GVIVDFGTTSD

-414 ILAAVLLGMTRL
+414 FLAGVVLALIRL
-426 PKVDRG
+426 TPADRG

>member
-1 MTQVGEQVSSGI
+1 MSQIAVETVSE
-13 LSDEVKSGR
+13 EVRQGR
-22 NRLAITVVLGHAIKH
+22 NRLAVTVVLGHGIKH

-54 TGLTGAQYGLLSTS
+54 TGITAAQYGLLSTS
-68 GQVTSGT
+68 GQVTSGA

-91 GVMLLISLSMMGV
+91 GVMLMISLGMMGI

-116 LMLAAMLLVGIG
+116 LMLAAMLFVGIG

-158 GSVGEFVGPILTG
+158 GSVGEFVGPTLTG
-171 ALISGTYLVAFE
+171 GLITGTYLIAFKWNE
-183 WDEAL
+183 L
-188 RISAGPAIIF
+188 LQISAGPALLF
-198 GLLIYLMMRGIPAA
+198 ALLIYLMMRGIPTA
-212 SEDTESLRDY
+212 SVETESLSDY

-228 LLRRRGMQMLVL
+228 LLRRRGMQMLVI

-256 PVYLLEDQGI
+256 PVYLREDQGI

-278 QFVGILAQP
+278 QFVGIFAQP
-287 TMGWLADRLGH
+287 AMGRLADKLGH
-298 KAVLVPCTA
+298 KTVLVPCTA
-307 ALGLLMIA
+307 ALGVLMIA
-315 LTFSPT
+315 LKFSPT
-321 DTPLVFDIVLIEITV
+321 DDPLLFNLVLLEIAV
-336 PGVQFGIIALAMGAF
+336 PGIQFGIIALAMGAF

-357 IYIAAAMDVAEG
+357 IYIGAAMDVAEG

-382 SLLGAFSPFLA
+382 SLLGAFSPFIA
-393 GIIVDFYASNSI
+393 GVIVDFGSNSD
-405 AFVYGGVMV
+405 AFVYGG
-414 ILAAVLLGMTRL
+414 IAVLLAAALLALTRL
-426 PKVDRG
+426 PRVMRG

>member
-1 MTQVGEQVSSGI
+1 MAQAISVPLT
-13 LSDEVKSGR
+13 DEIKRGR

-54 TGLTGAQYGLLSTS
+54 TGITAAQYGLLSTS
-68 GQVTSGT
+68 GQVTSGA

-116 LMLAAMLLVGIG
+116 LMLAAMLFVGIG

-171 ALISGTYLVAFE
+171 GLITGTYLVAFE
-183 WDEAL
+183 WRDAL
-188 RISAGPAIIF
+188 QISAGPALIF
-198 GLLIYLMMRGIPAA
+198 GLLIYLMMRGIPTA
-212 SEDTESLRDY
+212 SVETESLRDY
-222 FSKLFA
+222 FSKLFG
-228 LLRRRGMQMLVL
+228 LLRRRGMQMLVI

-266 SFVVIGLFLSSI
+266 SFIVIGLFLSSI

-287 TMGWLADRLGH
+287 LMGYLADKLGH
-298 KAVLVPCTA
+298 KAVLVPATA

-315 LTFSPT
+315 LKFSPT
-321 DTPLVFDIVLIEITV
+321 DAPLVFDIVLLEIVV
-336 PGVQFGIIALAMGAF
+336 PGIQFGIIALAMGAF

-357 IYIAAAMDVAEG
+357 IYIGAAMDVAQG

-382 SLLGAFSPFLA
+382 SLLGAFSPFIA
-393 GIIVDFYASNSI
+393 GVIVDFGSNSD
-405 AFVYGGVMV
+405 AFVYGGVGV
-414 ILAAVLLGMTRL
+414 IAAAILLGLTRL
-426 PKVDRG
+426 PRIDRG